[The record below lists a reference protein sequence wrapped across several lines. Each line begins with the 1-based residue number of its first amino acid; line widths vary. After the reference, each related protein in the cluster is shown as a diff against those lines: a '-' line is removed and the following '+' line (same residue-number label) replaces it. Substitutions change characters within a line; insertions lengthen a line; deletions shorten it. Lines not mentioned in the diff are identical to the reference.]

1 MSSMPGGQVLRKR
14 LNFGTSELLFSL
26 PDPIADEV
34 KDGYEL
40 QRVFDR
46 WRLVPYATFSR
57 STGQRLVD
65 FYLMLAKL
73 SPTHSACIEK
83 SVTYAFGSKAQ
94 VVLVEDDDFA
104 TSQEVV
110 VLSDVQSAAYRDA
123 IRSTIDFNTNLR
135 NFHHL
140 LAWNLKSTGNA
151 WVLMTSSEVAS
162 ERKVSLRCLRQDK
175 VLYIN
180 TKEGEMP
187 MAAVSAMWS
196 EEFLRNNPPLIV
208 PLYPN
213 FSEKD
218 GVLYSLFHLKN
229 GDYRWYG
236 RPDSQGADIYKFR
249 EVQDALFQA
258 RESANGFTGKLIIE
272 MEDDQQAPVL
282 DEQGAADDNFN
293 SFAERI
299 IENFT
304 NRGDDPMSVFLTT
317 RPYGSKPMFVYQ
329 VKPNTSE
336 SWFKEMGKIA
346 KAHIINAHGLTL
358 RFLGEDVS
366 NGFSADA
373 YIADYVMNVEPVI
386 SDLRKTVLSFTNA
399 IINAVWQLIGRQD
412 LTQYALKFASP
423 IESQVELYKNS
434 RAQL

>member
-1 MSSMPGGQVLRKR
+1 
-14 LNFGTSELLFSL
+14 
-26 PDPIADEV
+26 
-34 KDGYEL
+34 
-40 QRVFDR
+40 
-46 WRLVPYATFSR
+46 
-57 STGQRLVD
+57 
-65 FYLMLAKL
+65 
-73 SPTHSACIEK
+73 
-83 SVTYAFGSKAQ
+83 
-94 VVLVEDDDFA
+94 
-104 TSQEVV
+104 
-110 VLSDVQSAAYRDA
+110 
-123 IRSTIDFNTNLR
+123 
-135 NFHHL
+135 
-140 LAWNLKSTGNA
+140 
-151 WVLMTSSEVAS
+151 
-162 ERKVSLRCLRQDK
+162 
-175 VLYIN
+175 
-180 TKEGEMP
+180 MP

-196 EEFLRNNPPLIV
+196 EEFLRKNPPLIV

-229 GDYRWYG
+229 GDYKWYG

-336 SWFKEMGKIA
+336 SWFKEMGQIA
-346 KAHIINAHGLTL
+346 KAHIIAAHGLTL
-358 RFLGEDVS
+358 RFMGEDVS

-386 SDLRKTVLSFTNA
+386 SDLRKNVLGFTNK

-412 LTQYALKFASP
+412 LTQYALTFASP
-423 IESQVELYKNS
+423 IESQVELYKNTQ
-434 RAQL
+434 RQ